1 MCARHGPRVLSP
13 PASMRLAR
21 CALRAPE
28 PQPRVWASPHSYLAG
43 GDRPDQQALPPRGRR
58 PHLAEDGVGARHRLR
73 CELCRASVHPVPPPT
88 LVRRVHVLRATL
100 NNGAHT
106 VACAGAAGLAVVK
119 AVFSPL
125 IFWLYL
131 FGTTVGGLYSVPPF
145 QASLA
150 PVPAPAP
157 PPLPCAALPMPHAPV
172 AAACGV
178 RRAVWC
184 THSSGSH

>member
-1 MCARHGPRVLSP
+1 M
-13 PASMRLAR
+13 
-21 CALRAPE
+21 
-28 PQPRVWASPHSYLAG
+28 
-43 GDRPDQQALPPRGRR
+43 
-58 PHLAEDGVGARHRLR
+58 
-73 CELCRASVHPVPPPT
+73 PPPT

-184 THSSGSH
+184 AHSSGSH